1 MSQRPGSSRRTVVK
15 GVLLSFA
22 TLLFPFVAHA
32 AGPTLKATRVGQKIV
47 WRGYV
52 YTVISSK
59 GKLVWKQGAKVAV
72 ATASASATPSASASP
87 TPTVSASASATS
99 TPTATAT
106 KSAEPVAVAHPE
118 LGVFITFSNKLKEGD
133 FGVFVARNTK
143 GELLNYALSRKGGVV
158 KCFSTECTH
167 AGCVVQASRD
177 DLWCPCHG
185 SYFDAYSGKATAGP
199 ANDPLAQFKAAE
211 ADGGIYIKI

>member
-1 MSQRPGSSRRTVVK
+1 MSSKPGTSRRTIVK
-15 GVLLSFA
+15 GAGLSVLTF
-22 TLLFPFVAHA
+22 LFPFVAQA

-52 YTVISSK
+52 YTVVSSK

-72 ATASASATPSASASP
+72 ATASASAAPSASTSP
-87 TPTVSASASATS
+87 TPTVSA
-99 TPTATAT
+99 TPTPTATATAT

-133 FGVFVARNTK
+133 FGVFIARNTK

-177 DLWCPCHG
+177 DLWCPCH
-185 SYFDAYSGKATAGP
+185 SSNFDAFTGKATGGP
-199 ANDPLAQFKAAE
+199 ANDPLAQFKATE

>member
-22 TLLFPFVAHA
+22 TLLFPFVAQA
-32 AGPTLKATRVGQKIV
+32 AGPTLKAIRVGQKIV

-52 YTVISSK
+52 YTVVSSK

-72 ATASASATPSASASP
+72 ATASATPSASASP
-87 TPTVSASASATS
+87 TPTVSATS

-106 KSAEPVAVAHPE
+106 KSAEPVAVSHPE

>member
-15 GVLLSFA
+15 GVLLSFV
-22 TLLFPFVAHA
+22 TLLFPFVAQA

-52 YTVISSK
+52 YTVVSSK
-59 GKLVWKQGAKVAV
+59 GKLVWKQGAKLAV
-72 ATASASATPSASASP
+72 ATASASATPSASA
-87 TPTVSASASATS
+87 TS
-99 TPTATAT
+99 TLTPTATAT

-199 ANDPLAQFKAAE
+199 ANDPLVQFKAAE